1 MPELPEVETVV
12 RTLEKRLSDAEIRK
26 VSVLYGKLVDTPDQ
40 KDFERMLEGEHFR
53 KFGRR
58 GKYILITTDHYTW
71 VSHLRMEGKFFV
83 SKDDLTDK
91 HTHLKVLLTD
101 GRYLYY
107 KDTRKFGR
115 MELYKKDEEIAVI
128 QKLGLEPFD
137 PALTADYLK
146 KKAKNRPLKD
156 VLLDQTVIA
165 GIGNIYANE
174 IAFAIRRRPSARF
187 SRLSKREILYLI
199 DETRRILSEAIQAGG
214 TTIRSYNPEPGITG
228 LFQLNVNVHDR
239 EKEPCRICGTP
250 VKKVMYHGRGTYY
263 CMRCQK

>member
-12 RTLEKRLSDAEIRK
+12 RTLEKRLKDAEISK
-26 VSVLYGKLVDTPDQ
+26 VSVFYDKLVDTPE
-40 KDFERMLEGEHFR
+40 KEEFEKKLEGEYFR
-53 KFGRR
+53 EFGRR
-58 GKYILITTDHYTW
+58 GKYILITTDHYIW

-83 SKDDLTDK
+83 SKDELTDR
-91 HTHLKVLLTD
+91 HTHLKAGLKD
-101 GRYLYY
+101 GRFLYY

-115 MELYKKDEEIAVI
+115 MELYGKNDEITVI
-128 QKLGLEPFD
+128 RKLGLEPFD

-174 IAFAIRRRPSARF
+174 IAFAIRRRPSVRF
-187 SRLSKREILYLI
+187 SRLSKREIGNLI
-199 DETRRILSEAIQAGG
+199 DKIREILSEAIQAGG

-239 EKEPCRICGTP
+239 ENEPCRICGTP